1 MSTRIDGTGTA
12 PRWTE
17 PPIPARTPGAA
28 ETPSIGTLFKELSD
42 DSRRLVRQEVELAKA
57 EMSEKLDVYKANMA
71 KLVIGG
77 VLLVAAL
84 FGVLITLNHGL
95 TALLDQFMDLGIA
108 YWLSPLIITVIIGL
122 VGKSMLGGALDNMRS
137 EGVVPRKTV
146 ASLKNEKTWIGEKV
160 NNGHA

>member
-1 MSTRIDGTGTA
+1 MSTRVDGTATA

-17 PPIPARTPGAA
+17 PAVPARPAVA
-28 ETPSIGTLFKELSD
+28 ETPSLGTLFKELSD
-42 DSRRLVRQEVELAKA
+42 DSTRLVRQEIELAKA
-57 EMSEKLDVYKANMA
+57 EMSEKLDVYKANMT
-71 KLVIGG
+71 KLVVGG

-108 YWLSPLIITVIIGL
+108 YWLSPLIITAIIGL
-122 VGKSMLGGALDNMRS
+122 VGKSMLGGALRNMRQ

-146 ASLKNEKTWIGEKV
+146 ATLKNEKQWIGEKV
-160 NNGHA
+160 K

>member
-1 MSTRIDGTGTA
+1 MSTRMDGTGTT

-17 PPIPARTPGAA
+17 PSTSAGAPGVA
-28 ETPSIGTLFKELSD
+28 EAPSIGTLFKDLSD

-84 FGVLITLNHGL
+84 FGVLITINHGL

-108 YWLSPLIITVIIGL
+108 YWLSPLIITAIIGL
-122 VGKSMLGGALDNMRS
+122 VGKSMLSGALDNMRN

-146 ASLKNEKTWIGEKV
+146 ASLKNEKTWIGGKGS
-160 NNGHA
+160 NGHA